1 MKDIKKVVAQLQK
14 EGAESVKNVVV
25 KNVKVKD
32 LDNYTRISLTLNKEV
47 KQMVANDKG
56 DYEEDVNNVIF
67 VSSYSIGA
75 ILANNEEIAFAKNLI
90 MQSPEL
96 LTMILSYAEIDI
108 LLESVKEGQ
117 EYSNPFSS
125 SSETRTIEHD
135 SIYAHVIDIRLGKK
149 GEKIVQMLED
159 KMLDAMLAGS
169 FGKVAA
175 GLNSKDED

>member
-14 EGAESVKNVVV
+14 EGAESVKNCVV
-25 KNVKVKD
+25 KNVKVRD
-32 LDNYTRISLTLNKEV
+32 LDNYTRVSLTLNKEV
-47 KQMVANDKG
+47 KQMIANDAG
-56 DYEEDVNNVIF
+56 DYVEGTNNVIF

-75 ILANNEEIAFAKNLI
+75 ILANSEDIAFAKNLI

-117 EYSNPFSS
+117 EYTNPFSS

-135 SIYAHVIDIRLGKK
+135 SIYAHVVDIRLGKK
-149 GEKIVQMLED
+149 GEKIIQMLED

-175 GLNSKDED
+175 GLNPKDED

>member
-14 EGAESVKNVVV
+14 EGAESVKNVIV
-25 KNVKVKD
+25 KNVRIKD
-32 LDNYTRISLTLNKEV
+32 LDNYTRISLTLNKDV
-47 KQMVANDKG
+47 KQMVANDAG
-56 DYEEDVNNVIF
+56 DYEEGTNNVIF

-75 ILANNEEIAFAKNLI
+75 ILANDENIAFAKNLV

-117 EYSNPFSS
+117 EYTNPFSS
-125 SSETRTIEHD
+125 SSETKTIEHD
-135 SIYAHVIDIRLGKK
+135 SIYVHVVDIRLGKK
-149 GEKIVQMLED
+149 GQKIVQMLED

-175 GLNSKDED
+175 GLASKDED